1 VPRSGGRD
9 RSLDRPAKQKDVHE
23 RALGLLA
30 VRQRS
35 RVELERRLVAAGF
48 GADEVADE
56 LRRLEQVGLID
67 DQAFARAVAERSVMR
82 RGEGRRVVARRLATA
97 GVARAITDEVLQ
109 DLSSEDE
116 SVRALS
122 LAGSRATRLSGLSQD
137 KAFSRLSGYLMRRGY
152 APDVARSAARRALAL
167 EALEG

>member
-1 VPRSGGRD
+1 VSRSGGRTQPV
-9 RSLDRPAKQKDVHE
+9 DRPAKRKDVHE

-35 RVELERRLVAAGF
+35 RAELERRLVGAGF
-48 GADEVADE
+48 GAEDVAAE

-67 DQAFARAVAERSVMR
+67 DRAFARALAERSVVR

-116 SVRALS
+116 SERALS
-122 LAGSRATRLSGLSQD
+122 LAGSRVTRLGGLSQD
-137 KAFSRLSGYLMRRGY
+137 KAFSRLSGFLLRRGY
-152 APDVARSAARRALAL
+152 SPEVARWAARRALAL
-167 EALEG
+167 EGVEG